1 MNIVSPLVPF
11 LGLLRAR
18 WLLALLTMMIGGQ
31 ASLVTSSF
39 ADDLMPLQARIKDIV
54 NFEGIRQNLL
64 VGYGLIVG
72 LNGTGDGLNG
82 SPFTKESLVSMLERL
97 GVNTRDQMKDMK
109 TKNVAA
115 VMVTASLPTFARQ
128 GSRIDVSV
136 SAVGDAKNLTGGTL
150 LVTPLMGA
158 DGEVYAVA
166 QGAISTSAIAV
177 KGQSGSSLTKGV
189 PTSGVISG
197 GAIVEREIS
206 YAFNSSRSL
215 KLALKNPDFTTA
227 KRVADVIN
235 QIEGKGLNVA
245 NAIDPSTVL
254 IRIPDNYPQ
263 PLDFMAAIEQLSVTP
278 DQVAKVVI
286 DEQNGIIVMGDNVRI
301 STVAISQGNLTI
313 RVDETRD
320 VSQPNA
326 PLSMTWGGQGRTVTV
341 PRSVITMEQSAGPGD
356 KMVVLSSETTL
367 HDLVAGLNALGISPR
382 DMITII
388 QNIAA
393 AGALQA
399 QIEVR

>member
-1 MNIVSPLVPF
+1 MKILSPFPLF
-11 LGLLRAR
+11 LKKSTAFLFL
-18 WLLALLTMMIGGQ
+18 WSFCI
-31 ASLVTSSF
+31 TSSF
-39 ADDLMPLQARIKDIV
+39 ADDLMPAQARIKDIV
-54 NFEGIRQNLL
+54 NFEGVRQNLL
-64 VGYGLIVG
+64 IGYGLVVG
-72 LNGTGDGLNG
+72 LNGTGDGLQG

-97 GVNTRDQMKDMK
+97 GVNTRDQMNQMK

-128 GSRIDVSV
+128 GSRIDVSI
-136 SAVGDAKNLTGGTL
+136 SAVGDAKNLMGGIL

-166 QGAISTSAIAV
+166 QGAISTGAITAQ
-177 KGQSGSSLTKGV
+177 GQSGTNLTKGV
-189 PTSGVISG
+189 PTSGVISR

-206 YAFNSSRSL
+206 YSFNASRNL
-215 KLALKNPDFTTA
+215 KIALKNPDFTTA

-235 QIEGKGLNVA
+235 YEEGKGLEVA
-245 NAIDPSTVL
+245 RAIDPSTVL
-254 IRIPDNYPQ
+254 VRIPDHYQ
-263 PLDFMAAIEQLSVTP
+263 QALDFVAAVEQLSVVP

-286 DEQNGIIVMGDNVRI
+286 DEQNGVIVMGENVRI

-313 RVDETRD
+313 RVDEQPL

-326 PLSMTWGGQGRTVTV
+326 PFSPKGARTVVV
-341 PRSVITMEQSAGPGD
+341 PQSIVNMEGSVGADD
-356 KMVVLSSETTL
+356 KMVVLPSETTL
-367 HDLVAGLNALGISPR
+367 HDLVSGLNALGVSPR

-388 QNIAA
+388 QNISA